1 MFGAAPTDAE
11 LPGPLDSPDLLRRP
25 HPDDSCQVVLRIFV
39 NDTPRHAS
47 AGVHCGLVHLA
58 CSHPSHDLR
67 VHVHVHMHAMPL
79 ITTSELSLAS
89 LDQSWSRCEQSAWK
103 GV

>member
-25 HPDDSCQVVLRIFV
+25 YPDDSCQVVLRIFV

-58 CSHPSHDLR
+58 CSH
-67 VHVHVHMHAMPL
+67 
-79 ITTSELSLAS
+79 LAWTQ
-89 LDQSWSRCEQSAWK
+89 DPAKHKEVFRAEPEP
-103 GV
+103 